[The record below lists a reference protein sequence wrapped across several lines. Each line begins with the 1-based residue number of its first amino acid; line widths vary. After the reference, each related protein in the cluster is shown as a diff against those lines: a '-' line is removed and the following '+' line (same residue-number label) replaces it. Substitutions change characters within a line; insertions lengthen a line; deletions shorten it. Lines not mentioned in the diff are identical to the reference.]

1 MKCVVDI
8 LVKKRN
14 DTKISMKYIFML
26 KQNQNGK
33 LFTFDDS
40 PINDHRLFKCLV
52 RSSQTRS
59 WDGKFTLHVP

>member
-26 KQNQNGK
+26 KQNNC
-33 LFTFDDS
+33 LLSFTSMFA
-40 PINDHRLFKCLV
+40 
-52 RSSQTRS
+52 
-59 WDGKFTLHVP
+59 